1 MLVHQS
7 LGQRVGETN
16 GLTIFFPVL
25 SARVTRLDD
34 TATAAALANA
44 TGFQLAVLGS
54 GVAPPTPSR
63 GAPCIAVRGEATA
76 WLFDAGDDTQRQ
88 LVRTAPLRSGRVDA
102 FFVTSRAGGGALGL
116 PGMLCIASAARDA
129 TRETMPSR
137 GGGGGYGRRPPLP
150 PPIAPVAVFGPPGV
164 ADFLAATLA
173 LSDTFLAMPVTV
185 FEFVWRPHDGPPPAS
200 PLGRGAR
207 AERTLLSRRAR
218 LSVAQL
224 TPDAFN
230 PHGFHDVTAAGD
242 AAAAAA
248 SGGRATRP
256 SADDPRASTR
266 PPVLPGPSHPGADL
280 NPHDA
285 CWTLLFDRGVVV
297 TAVPLGGGGG
307 GDDAEG
313 PPALAF
319 TVREPARAGRLDVD
333 AAHAAGVPPGR
344 AFSDLKQGR
353 PVSVGGGRVVQPG
366 DVVGADVPGRV
377 IALAGDPPTDP
388 ASPSSLPNAL
398 TKAALS
404 FAGADLLVAGA
415 ASAADA
421 GAAAA
426 AAGVGTLLLTR
437 FPPGADPGAA
447 VAAASAAAGPGVH
460 VMSASDMDVLSVER
474 REAGKAGGGVTAK

>member
-1 MLVHQS
+1 MLSSYVTERGGRNRTS
-7 LGQRVGETN
+7 N
-16 GLTIFFPVL
+16 FFLFL
-25 SARVTRLDD
+25 STARVTRLDD

-44 TGFQLAVLGS
+44 TGLQLAVLGS

-137 GGGGGYGRRPPLP
+137 GGGGYGRRPPPP

-185 FEFVWRPHDGPPPAS
+185 FEFVWRPHDGPPPPS

-224 TPDAFN
+224 TPDALN
-230 PHGFHDVTAAGD
+230 PHGFYDVTAAGD

-248 SGGRATRP
+248 SGGRATRA

-266 PPVLPGPSHPGADL
+266 PPALPGPGHPGAEL
-280 NPHDA
+280 APSDA

-297 TAVPLGGGGG
+297 TAVPLLGGGGN
-307 GDDAEG
+307 DDTEG

-333 AAHAAGVPPGR
+333 AAHAAGVPSGR

-353 PVSVGGGRVVQPG
+353 PVTVGDGRVVQPS

-388 ASPSSLPNAL
+388 SSSGAL
-398 TKAALS
+398 TQAAPA

-415 ASAADA
+415 SAAGDA

-447 VAAASAAAGPGVH
+447 VASASAAAGPSVH
-460 VMSASDMDVLSVER
+460 VVAASDMDVLSVER
-474 REAGKAGGGVTAK
+474 REAGKAGKVG